1 MAKAKKTVK
10 KKTVKKEKMAA
21 PVSGGGVVVL
31 DHPLLKH
38 KLGFL
43 RDKNTNSTEFRDLV
57 KEISRILAHEVMRDW
72 DDMVTFDVETPL
84 ARTKVQRIQNAPVVV
99 SIMRAGNGMLDAV
112 LSMIP
117 FASAGFIGIYRDK
130 FIHNT
135 VEYYFKMP
143 ANIKGKVAILCDP
156 LVSTADTMIAA
167 IDRLKS
173 YEVNRIKILTIL
185 VSEFAIERIHYF
197 HPDVEIFTLN
207 VEREINELGY
217 LVPGLGDAGDRLY
230 QTK

>member
-1 MAKAKKTVK
+1 MTTKTQNKLTGKV
-10 KKTVKKEKMAA
+10 TVI
-21 PVSGGGVVVL
+21 

-38 KLGFL
+38 KLGYM
-43 RDKNTNSTEFRDLV
+43 RDKNTNSVEFRDLM
-57 KEISRILAHEVMRDW
+57 KEISGFLAYESMRDW
-72 DDMVTFDVETPL
+72 KEMISVDIETPI
-84 ARTKVQRIQNAPVVV
+84 ARAKIERIVKAPVVV
-99 SIMRAGNGMLDAV
+99 SVMRAGNGMLDSV
-112 LSMIP
+112 LSAIP

-143 ANIKGKVAILCDP
+143 EDIKGRLAILCDP

-173 YEVNRIKILTIL
+173 YEVKEIKILSIL
-185 VSEFAIERIHYF
+185 LSEFAKERIHHF
-197 HPDVEIFTLN
+197 HPDVDIFTLN
-207 VEREINELGY
+207 IEKEIDERGY

>member
-1 MAKAKKTVK
+1 MSGKLTV
-10 KKTVKKEKMAA
+10 
-21 PVSGGGVVVL
+21 L
-31 DHPLLKH
+31 NHPLLRH
-38 KLGFL
+38 KLGYL
-43 RDKNTNSTEFRDLV
+43 RDKNTSSVEFRGLV
-57 KEISRILAHEVMRDW
+57 AEISRVLAHEVMSDW
-72 DDMVTFDVETPL
+72 KEMSSVNIETPI
-84 ARTKVQRIQNAPVVV
+84 AKTSVERIKNPPVIV

-143 ANIKGKVAILCDP
+143 ADIKGKMAILCDP
-156 LVSTADTMIAA
+156 LIATADTMIAA

-173 YEVNRIKILTIL
+173 YEVKQIRLISILI
-185 VSEFAIERIHYF
+185 SEVAIERIKEF
-197 HPDVEIFTLN
+197 HPDVDIFTLN
-207 VEREINELGY
+207 IEKEINELGY

>member
-1 MAKAKKTVK
+1 MQGKVK
-10 KKTVKKEKMAA
+10 VIH
-21 PVSGGGVVVL
+21 
-31 DHPLLKH
+31 HPLLRH
-38 KLGFL
+38 KLGYL
-43 RDKNTNSTEFRDLV
+43 RDKRTNSVEFRDLV
-57 KEISRILAHEVMRDW
+57 KEISVLLAYEAMRDW
-72 DDMVTFDVETPL
+72 DKMITLEIETPI
-84 ARTKVQRIQNAPVVV
+84 AKATVERITQPPVVV
-99 SIMRAGNGMLDAV
+99 SILRAGNGMLDSV
-112 LSMIP
+112 LSVIP

-143 ANIKGKVAILCDP
+143 ENIKGRMAILCDP

-173 YEVNRIKILTIL
+173 YEVQEIKILTIL
-185 VSEFAIERIHYF
+185 LSDFAKQRIQHF
-197 HPDVEIFTLN
+197 HPDVEIYTLN
-207 VEREINELGY
+207 IEQEINELGY

>member
-1 MAKAKKTVK
+1 MDKKVT
-10 KKTVKKEKMAA
+10 
-21 PVSGGGVVVL
+21 VL

-38 KLGFL
+38 KLGYL
-43 RDKNTNSTEFRDLV
+43 RDKNTTSSEFRELT

-72 DDMVTFDVETPL
+72 KDMKSVDIETPISK
-84 ARTKVQRIQNAPVVV
+84 ATVERIQNPPVVV
-99 SIMRAGNGMLDAV
+99 SVMRAGNGMIDAV

-117 FASAGFIGIYRDK
+117 VASAGFIGIYRDK
-130 FIHNT
+130 FIKNT

-143 ANIKGKVAILCDP
+143 ADIKGKMAILCDP
-156 LVSTADTMIAA
+156 LVATADTMLAA
-167 IDRLKS
+167 LDRLKS
-173 YEVNRIKILTIL
+173 YEVNQIKIISIL
-185 VSEFAIERIHYF
+185 ASEYAIQKIHQF

-207 VEREINELGY
+207 IEKEMNDHGY

>member
-1 MAKAKKTVK
+1 MQKSQVK
-10 KKTVKKEKMAA
+10 
-21 PVSGGGVVVL
+21 VVT
-31 DHPLLKH
+31 HPLLKH
-38 KLGFL
+38 KLGYL
-43 RDKNTNSTEFRDLV
+43 RDKRTNSVEFRDLV
-57 KEISRILAHEVMRDW
+57 REISGLLAYEAMRDW
-72 DDMVTFDVETPL
+72 KDMETVAIETPI
-84 ARTKVQRIQNAPVVV
+84 AKTKVERIVKAPVVV
-99 SIMRAGNGMLDAV
+99 SVMRAGNGMLESV
-112 LSMIP
+112 LQVIP

-143 ANIKGKVAILCDP
+143 EDIKGRMAILCDP

-173 YEVNRIKILTIL
+173 YEVKEIKILTIL
-185 VSEFAIERIHYF
+185 LSDFAQKRIQHF
-197 HPDVEIFTLN
+197 HPDVEIFTLE
-207 VEREINELGY
+207 VEKEINENGY

>member
-1 MAKAKKTVK
+1 MMGTPTGTGNKIRV
-10 KKTVKKEKMAA
+10 
-21 PVSGGGVVVL
+21 VS
-31 DHPLLKH
+31 HPLLKH
-38 KLGFL
+38 KLGYL
-43 RDKNTNSTEFRDLV
+43 RDKRTNSVEFRNLV
-57 KEISRILAHEVMRDW
+57 QEISVLLAYEAMRDW
-72 DDMVTFDVETPL
+72 KEIESIDIETPI
-84 ARTKVQRIQNAPVVV
+84 AKATVERIVKPPVIV
-99 SIMRAGNGMLDAV
+99 SIMRAGNGMLDSV
-112 LSMIP
+112 LSVIP

-143 ANIKGKVAILCDP
+143 EDIKGRMAILCDP

-173 YEVNRIKILTIL
+173 YEVKEIKILTIL
-185 VSEFAIERIHYF
+185 LSDFAQKRIQNL
-197 HPDVEIFTLN
+197 HPDVEVFTL
-207 VEREINELGY
+207 EIEKEINEMGY

>member
-1 MAKAKKTVK
+1 VK
-10 KKTVKKEKMAA
+10 SHVM
-21 PVSGGGVVVL
+21 VL
-31 DHPLLKH
+31 DHPLLRH
-38 KLGFL
+38 KLGYL
-43 RDKNTNSTEFRDLV
+43 RDKNTNSNEFRDLV

-72 DDMVTFDVETPL
+72 SDMRAFEVETPIAL
-84 ARTKVQRIQNAPVVV
+84 ATVERIQNPPVIV
-99 SIMRAGNGMLDAV
+99 SIMRAGNGMLDAM

-117 FASAGFIGIYRDK
+117 FAAAGFIGIYRDK

-143 ANIKGKVAILCDP
+143 VEIKGRVAILCDP

-173 YEVNRIKILTIL
+173 YEVNQIKIVTIL
-185 VSEFAIERIHYF
+185 VSEFAIERIHQF

-207 VEREINELGY
+207 IEKEINELGY

>member
-1 MAKAKKTVK
+1 MATTKNQLTVIN
-10 KKTVKKEKMAA
+10 
-21 PVSGGGVVVL
+21 
-31 DHPLLKH
+31 HPLLRH
-38 KLGFL
+38 KLGHL
-43 RDKNTNSTEFRDLV
+43 RDKNTPSAGFRDLV
-57 KEISRILAHEVMRDW
+57 KEISRSLAYEVMRDW
-72 DDMVTFDVETPL
+72 KDMGKVHIETPI
-84 ARTKVQRIQNAPVVV
+84 AKATVDRIQNPPVVV
-99 SIMRAGNGMLDAV
+99 SVMRAGNGMLDPV

-130 FIHNT
+130 FIHDT

-143 ANIKGKVAILCDP
+143 ADIKGRLAILCDP
-156 LVSTADTMIAA
+156 LIATADTMIAA

-173 YEVNRIKILTIL
+173 YEVRKIKVMCILI
-185 VSEFAIERIHYF
+185 SEHAVKRIHNF

-207 VEREINELGY
+207 VEKEINELGY

>member
-1 MAKAKKTVK
+1 MAGKVT
-10 KKTVKKEKMAA
+10 
-21 PVSGGGVVVL
+21 VL
-31 DHPLLKH
+31 DHPLLRH
-38 KLGFL
+38 KLGYL
-43 RDKNTNSTEFRDLV
+43 RDKQTSSGDFRELM

-72 DDMVTFDVETPL
+72 QEMATVSIETPI
-84 ARTKVQRIQNAPVVV
+84 APAKVERIKNPPVVV
-99 SIMRAGNGMLDAV
+99 SIMRAGMGMLDPV

-143 ANIKGKVAILCDP
+143 SDIKGKLAILCDP
-156 LVSTADTMIAA
+156 LVATADTMIAA

-173 YEVNRIKILTIL
+173 YEVKKIKILTVL
-185 VSEFAIERIHYF
+185 VSEEAIERIHHF
-197 HPDVEIFTLN
+197 HPDVDLFTLS
-207 VEREINELGY
+207 VEKEMTPEGY
-217 LVPGLGDAGDRLY
+217 LIPGLGDAGDRLY

>member
-1 MAKAKKTVK
+1 MNGKVII
-10 KKTVKKEKMAA
+10 VE
-21 PVSGGGVVVL
+21 
-31 DHPLLKH
+31 HPLLRH
-38 KLGFL
+38 KLGYL
-43 RDKNTNSTEFRDLV
+43 RDKNTSSSEFRDLM

-72 DDMVTFDVETPL
+72 KDMRTLDIETPI
-84 ARTKVQRIQNAPVVV
+84 AHTKVERINNAPVIV
-99 SIMRAGNGMLDAV
+99 SVLRAGNGMLDAV
-112 LSMIP
+112 LSMLP
-117 FASAGFIGIYRDK
+117 FASVGFIGIYRDK

-143 ANIKGKVAILCDP
+143 ADIKGKMAILCDP

-173 YEVNRIKILTIL
+173 YEVKEIKILTIL
-185 VSEFAIERIHYF
+185 TSQLAVKRIHHF
-197 HPDVEIFTLN
+197 HPDVDIFTLN
-207 VEREINELGY
+207 IEQEVNDLGY

>member
-1 MAKAKKTVK
+1 MSKHNL
-10 KKTVKKEKMAA
+10 
-21 PVSGGGVVVL
+21 VVI

-38 KLGFL
+38 KLGYL
-43 RDKNTNSTEFRDLV
+43 RDKNTRSAEFRELV
-57 KEISRILAHEVMRDW
+57 KEISRSLAYEVMRDW
-72 DDMVTFDVETPL
+72 KDLTKVNIETPI
-84 ARTKVQRIQNAPVVV
+84 AKTKVDRIENPPVVV
-99 SIMRAGNGMLDAV
+99 SVMRAGNGMLDAV

-143 ANIKGKVAILCDP
+143 TDTKGRMAILCDP
-156 LVSTADTMIAA
+156 LVATADTMIAA

-173 YEVNRIKILTIL
+173 YEIGSVKLISILI
-185 VSEFAIERIHYF
+185 SEFAVERIHHF
-197 HPDVEIFTLN
+197 HPDVQIYSLN
-207 VEREINELGY
+207 VEKEINELGY